1 MSPQTRGLGR
11 GLSALIPSSTVASPV
26 AEEAATEESS
36 VLAVAVEDIIPN
48 PRQPRGAIL
57 PETLAELAASIR
69 EHGLIQPLIITRTS
83 PTERVPYQLI
93 AGERRW
99 RAAQLAGLT
108 TVPALLKEATPE
120 QSLELA
126 LVEKIQRADLNPLEE
141 AEAYH
146 ALMTDFGLNQQDV
159 ADRVSKSRTAVAN
172 TVRLLR
178 LPDKV
183 KTLLAEGS
191 LSEGHARALLAL
203 PDEEM
208 MVRAAEQVL
217 ARDLTVRETE
227 GLVRRLLA
235 KAEAPLRATR
245 DEESAVA
252 KDSVEALHMRQLEEA
267 FRGALGTRV
276 SLTRGRQG
284 GRLIISF
291 YSDEELQA
299 IYDRIVGEPQ

>member
-1 MSPQTRGLGR
+1 
-11 GLSALIPSSTVASPV
+11 
-26 AEEAATEESS
+26 
-36 VLAVAVEDIIPN
+36 
-48 PRQPRGAIL
+48 
-57 PETLAELAASIR
+57 
-69 EHGLIQPLIITRTS
+69 
-83 PTERVPYQLI
+83 
-93 AGERRW
+93 
-99 RAAQLAGLT
+99 
-108 TVPALLKEATPE
+108 
-120 QSLELA
+120 
-126 LVEKIQRADLNPLEE
+126 
-141 AEAYH
+141 
-146 ALMTDFGLNQQDV
+146 
-159 ADRVSKSRTAVAN
+159 VSKSRTAVAN

-203 PDEEM
+203 SDEEM
-208 MVRAAEQVL
+208 VVRAAEQVL

-227 GLVRRLLA
+227 GLVRRLVA
-235 KAEAPLRATR
+235 TAEAPLRATR
-245 DEESAVA
+245 DEGSVVA
-252 KDSVEALHMRQLEEA
+252 EDSVEALHMRQLEEA